1 MGRADRTA
9 AGNGCSVHATGCT
22 RVTADTGHALPRT
35 FTCKLYFA
43 ARSVCRNASAAREKN
58 NPASDNFQM
67 MRPLTI
73 AASLWLAPMLLA
85 AAQTPAAPQT
95 TSAAP
100 AAASTAANLTAAA
113 PAAASTAAAPA
124 AATPAALQGDAAKGR
139 LLTYTCQ
146 GCHGVTG
153 YKNAYPNYHVPRIGG
168 QTPQYLS
175 NALHEYRQ
183 GKRKHPTMQAQA
195 ESFSEQD
202 IADIAAYLSSVK

>member
-1 MGRADRTA
+1 MHCR
-9 AGNGCSVHATGCT
+9 GCSRASYTSPLARCVAM
-22 RVTADTGHALPRT
+22 RPPR
-35 FTCKLYFA
+35 A
-43 ARSVCRNASAAREKN
+43 KN
-58 NPASDNFQM
+58 NPASDNLQM

-100 AAASTAANLTAAA
+100 AAVATVAAPAATAAAA
-113 PAAASTAAAPA
+113 PAASAPA
-124 AATPAALQGDAAKGR
+124 AAAPQGDAAKGR